1 MPEGNMFFK
10 ENLSKKIKIDKLA
23 AKVNASIGPVESGR
37 KVDKEAMR
45 TLLDI
50 AGYTLRKERD
60 LELYLEDDTTEKGYI
75 LVLDNDLTIYDSTV
89 EDVVIRKSPY
99 VKDMI
104 SIRNIIKILNDKDVV
119 VSKKEGSVKH
129 VQQVCTDA
137 LDLTYKAS
145 DISDIAIDGVAS
157 LESNYTNGVI
167 EVIDMFAELLDYKPP
182 PKVFSLRHHHVRGAI
197 EEKPNAE
204 LVFGPV
210 VMYSLANNTVKIIDT
225 PINSGDKEKVKYY
238 QKIAAA
244 EEKAPISGE
253 KAFGFLKEAVLRL
266 QTV

>member
-1 MPEGNMFFK
+1 MSFK

-50 AGYTLRKERD
+50 ARYTLRKERD
-60 LELYLEDDTTEKGYI
+60 LELYIEDDAAEKGYI

-119 VSKKEGSVKH
+119 VSKKEASVKH
-129 VQQVCTDA
+129 VQQVCIST
-137 LDLTYKAS
+137 LDLSYNAS

-157 LESNYTNGVI
+157 IESKYTDGVI
-167 EVIDMFAELLDYKPP
+167 VVIDMFAELLDYRPP

-197 EEKPNAE
+197 EEKPNNE

-238 QKIAAA
+238 QKIAAD
-244 EEKAPISGE
+244 EERAPIRGE
-253 KAFGFLKEAVLRL
+253 VAFRYLQEAVLKS